1 MSDTCHNCE
10 AIGGAQAKTGDNRK
24 ALSRPAGMA
33 ATAGAIESK
42 TRSGHPATSTA
53 NHWVGAPSSYGDDN
67 IKGYGG

>member
-33 ATAGAIESK
+33 ATGEAIGSK
-42 TRSGHPATSTA
+42 TRSGHPASSTA
-53 NHWVGAPSSYGDDN
+53 NHWVAAPTGYGENEN
-67 IKGYGG
+67 IKGY